1 MGIHIEAQYAEEVSQ
16 IKSRETQ
23 IENTKKLNNITP
35 IIETLDDVNL
45 SKIESD
51 TSEIK
56 DIVLQNLDEQ
66 TNLDDISQSL
76 DQLNKN
82 ISTLKGQFT
91 KLSNKIDETM
101 KTLNTGDKN
110 D

>member
-1 MGIHIEAQYAEEVSQ
+1 MILILSY
-16 IKSRETQ
+16 
-23 IENTKKLNNITP
+23 
-35 IIETLDDVNL
+35 IILFSFSNANFLEMKFYCNVNL

-101 KTLNTGDKN
+101 KTLDTGDKN